1 MADIHAAIEAVRPFI
16 EDVLQQVRQCTGSIV
31 SLRDKCL
38 KLLMQAGLVYEMLC
52 APEHVLCH
60 DKNRFGEGLV
70 PASIVELFVS
80 IMAVGFSFEEANP
93 KVGSPEL
100 HGN

>member
-1 MADIHAAIEAVRPFI
+1 MAADIHAAIEAVRPFI

-38 KLLMQAGLVYEMLC
+38 KLLTQFGLVYEMLC

-70 PASIVELFVS
+70 PARIVELLVA
-80 IMAVGFSFEEANP
+80 IMSVGFSFEEADQ
-93 KVGSPEL
+93 SR
-100 HGN
+100 

>member
-1 MADIHAAIEAVRPFI
+1 MADINASIDAVRPFI
-16 EDVLQQVRQCTGSIV
+16 EDILQQARQCTGSIV

-38 KLLMQAGLVYEMLC
+38 KLLTQAGLVYEMLC

-70 PASIVELFVS
+70 PASIVELFVA
-80 IMAVGFSFEEANP
+80 IMAVGFSFEEGNP
-93 KVGSPEL
+93 KVGCPDL
-100 HGN
+100 HVN